1 MDDRRRLQILIVAT
15 AGAVLIPLNTSMLSV
30 GLAPLVEAFSVTN
43 ATGTWLV
50 LLYLA
55 AMTSLQPTAGKLG
68 DRFGHRRMFMAG
80 LVIFGVASA
89 AAALA
94 SSFTQ
99 LVFFRV
105 LQGVS
110 GAALAPNASAL
121 IRFTYPPERQ
131 GYAMGLYVSVF
142 SVGLTAGPVISGL
155 LIHLWGW
162 PAIFWVNLPC
172 VALATWF
179 GLKVLPGATRG
190 RSVLF
195 DWWGTALFSSLIIL
209 VVLATNLW
217 REGRL
222 PWPGL
227 FVAAVA
233 LLGFLFWRVEER
245 AADPLLRFS
254 LFRLR
259 GFGASN
265 AAIFLLH
272 SIMYAILV
280 AVPLFLQQGRGVSP
294 SLAGMV
300 MGIYS
305 VVQVLISPVA
315 GRLSDRFGRRLPVVA
330 GGLLYM
336 VAASILWGVT
346 PQTPLLYLVG
356 ALVAG
361 GVGTGL
367 ASAPIQA
374 AALAELPTDLVGVG
388 AGVWYSSRYMG
399 NIGGALLTS
408 LLLPQRLEAGAGEL
422 YLVLAAIAAVLAF
435 TAVGL
440 PGAAR
445 REPA

>member
-1 MDDRRRLQILIVAT
+1 MDDRRRLQILLVAT

-68 DRFGHRRMFMAG
+68 DRFGHRRMFIAG
-80 LVIFGVASA
+80 LVVFGVASA
-89 AAALA
+89 AAAMA
-94 SSFTQ
+94 SSFGQ
-99 LVFFRV
+99 LVFFRA

-142 SVGLTAGPVISGL
+142 SIGLTAGPVVSGM

-162 PAIFWVNLPC
+162 PAMFWVNLPC
-172 VALATWF
+172 IALATWF
-179 GLKVLPGATRG
+179 GLRLLPGATRG
-190 RSVLF
+190 HSVVF
-195 DWWGTALFSSLIIL
+195 DWWGTAIFSSLIIL
-209 VVLATNLW
+209 IVLAANLW

-222 PWPGL
+222 PWPGWFL
-227 FVAAVA
+227 AAVVI
-233 LLGFLFWRVEER
+233 LSFLFWRVEER

-259 GFGASN
+259 GFGTSN

-294 SLAGMV
+294 STTGLV
-300 MGIYS
+300 MSIYS
-305 VVQVLISPVA
+305 LVQVLISPLA
-315 GRLSDRFGRRLPVVA
+315 GRLSDRLGRRLPVIA
-330 GGLLYM
+330 GGLLY
-336 VAASILWGVT
+336 VAAAGVLWGVT
-346 PQTPLLYLVG
+346 PQTPLLFVVG
-356 ALVAG
+356 ALAAG

-374 AALAELPTDLVGVG
+374 AALAEVPPELVGVG
-388 AGVWYSSRYMG
+388 AGVWYSSRYLG
-399 NIGGALLTS
+399 NIGGALLTG
-408 LLLPQRLEAGAGEL
+408 LLLPQRLDAGAGAL
-422 YLVLAAIAAVLAF
+422 YAALAAIALLLAL
-435 TAVGL
+435 TATWL
-440 PGAAR
+440 PGVAERAD
-445 REPA
+445 A